1 MTDLPQ
7 NNLRPKRGSNTI
19 NYIKNFSATEKA
31 IFGVFFIAIV
41 ISAIIMFSNASAHFS
56 SDVPAYGGVL
66 REGVI
71 GLPRNVNPILA
82 VSDVD
87 RDLSTLIYSGL
98 MKYNDKGKIVPDL
111 AGSYKISN
119 DGLTYTF
126 KLKPNVEFQDGV
138 TLTSEDV
145 AFTIQKIQD
154 PTLKS
159 PRRIDWVDV
168 TVKVVSPTEIEFIL
182 KQPYSPFLSN
192 TTIGI
197 IPKHIWGS
205 VNDDQFI
212 FSQYNTEPIGSGMY
226 KISSISRDNGGI
238 PTNYTLESWRGYYD
252 VSPFIPS
259 LTFNFFSD
267 EETALVSLDQGG
279 IDSLASV
286 SPTSALSLADDK
298 AQAYTILSTPLPR
311 IFGVFFN
318 QNQAKVLSD
327 DVVRKALDTAID
339 RQNIIDVVLS
349 GYGTPIYGPVPFVQ
363 SNSKKDQTGT
373 SATSSIARAQ
383 MILEKDGWRMN
394 EDGIYY
400 FKNKSSTLLLS
411 FDIYTADSPD
421 LRRAAELVKE
431 TWTDMGAQV
440 GLKVYEANDLYQ
452 NIIRPRKYDA
462 LLFGEIIGKDRDLY
476 AFWHSSQ
483 RNAPG
488 LNIALYANSK
498 TDKLLEN
505 IRTISDEN
513 ERAKKYEEF
522 DKLVQA
528 DIPAIFLYMPDF
540 IYAVPKAVKGMSL
553 NLATPADRW
562 NSIAKWY
569 TDTER
574 VWNIFIK

>member
-1 MTDLPQ
+1 
-7 NNLRPKRGSNTI
+7 
-19 NYIKNFSATEKA
+19 
-31 IFGVFFIAIV
+31 
-41 ISAIIMFSNASAHFS
+41 MFSNASAHFS